1 MLIIALLATALVQA
15 GPQSPTAGESIVC
28 DRNGNTIEL
37 NACGAL
43 DLEREQARMQ
53 RYLEA
58 AYGRARDS
66 DHADPSYGEPTQ
78 STAYLYAAQAAW
90 GAYVDIRCQGLY
102 DQWKGGTIR
111 TLIGLGCRIEAT
123 RQRTHDIWSDHLTYQ
138 DSSPPVLPEPVVSV
152 AEEGDAMD
160 SGS

>member
-1 MLIIALLATALVQA
+1 MLIVALLTAAVMQA
-15 GPQSPTAGESIVC
+15 DAPSSAPQDAIVC
-28 DRNGNTIEL
+28 DRAGNTIEL

-78 STAYLYAAQAAW
+78 STAYLQAAQAAW
-90 GAYVDIRCQGLY
+90 VAYADIRCLGLY

-111 TLIGLGCRIEAT
+111 TLMGLGCRIEAT
-123 RQRTHDIWSDHLTYQ
+123 RQRTHDIWADYLTFW
-138 DSSPPVLPEPVVSV
+138 DSTPPVLPEPVVSV
-152 AEEGDAMD
+152 AEEEDVAD
-160 SGS
+160 SGP